1 MDKIEALSQTFPAI
15 IENVVANSREKDY
28 YSEFGTAKAEKIKAM
43 TSELLEGMI
52 GYLKTA
58 SLEHA
63 RSDMKEF
70 QENTPSEDSG
80 MELKAL
86 WSDIIAEA
94 SLLNPDSKNLLQ
106 QLWGVFDRL
115 INESHNELPQK

>member
-15 IENVVANSREKDY
+15 IEHVVANSLGKDY
-28 YSEFGTAKAEKIKAM
+28 YHEFGAAKPEKIRAM
-43 TSELLEGMI
+43 TSELLDGMM

-63 RSDMKEF
+63 RSEMKEF
-70 QENTPSEDSG
+70 QENTQSEDSG
-80 MELKAL
+80 IELKAL
-86 WSDIIAEA
+86 WTDIIAEA
-94 SLLNPDSKNLLQ
+94 SLLNPDSKNLLHQ
-106 QLWGVFDRL
+106 VWGVFDRL